1 MDIEDLKDETELNEL
16 AEMYLE
22 MLDTPGTP
30 ERTVLNWLRENKAYF
45 IIASILKYY
54 SFGHHEAFIF
64 PELRLGTTL
73 QVDFLIIGKNS
84 GGYEF
89 IFIELEAR
97 YGKITMADGE
107 LGDVF
112 RKGIRQVKDWGDWLE
127 VYFTSFQETLLK
139 YKNLEQPLPLEFLK
153 PDRTRFHYVVVG
165 GRRTDFNEKTYR
177 IKRRI
182 REEQNIDLLHYDN
195 LYDTAKDII
204 GKPTY

>member
-1 MDIEDLKDETELNEL
+1 M
-16 AEMYLE
+16 
-22 MLDTPGTP
+22 
-30 ERTVLNWLRENKAYF
+30 
-45 IIASILKYY
+45 
-54 SFGHHEAFIF
+54 
-64 PELRLGTTL
+64 L

-127 VYFTSFQETLLK
+127 AYFTAFQETLLK

-153 PDRTRFHYVVVG
+153 AG
-165 GRRTDFNEKTYR
+165 
-177 IKRRI
+177 
-182 REEQNIDLLHYDN
+182 
-195 LYDTAKDII
+195 
-204 GKPTY
+204 